1 MNDSDSVATPEA
13 VVIERTI
20 AASAERLYRAW
31 LEPEIIQQWM
41 EPGPFR
47 VSRAEVDPQVGG
59 KYRIWHAADG
69 EERGGFESEILEL
82 VPNERI
88 VFAWGFAGPERE
100 EGPIYDSRLSI
111 TFTEV
116 AANETKLTLTHDRL
130 DALREAM
137 PEGAAN
143 VGVGWEMVLD
153 KLAGISVD

>member
-1 MNDSDSVATPEA
+1 MNDSVTAPEA
-13 VVIERTI
+13 VVVERTMS
-20 AASAERLYRAW
+20 APAERLYRAW
-31 LEPEIIQQWM
+31 LEPELIEQWM
-41 EPGPFR
+41 EPGEFR

-59 KYRIWHAADG
+59 RYRIWHAADG

-88 VFAWGFAGPERE
+88 VFAWGFCGPERDA
-100 EGPIYDSRLSI
+100 GPVYDSRLTV
-111 TFTEV
+111 TFDELHE
-116 AANETKLTLTHDRL
+116 NETKITLTHDRL

-153 KLAGISVD
+153 KLERL